1 MIHWHVAQTARA
13 RLIRTGSRVVVRPTL
28 GFFPSGGP
36 VAPVLDLVD
45 LSFRAV
51 PRSRA
56 VEVES
61 IDGGEWCAELVSRRD
76 RDPEARP
83 GGAVV
88 YFHGGAFVTC
98 GLASHRRIVEAL
110 ARRTRVP
117 VLSVAYRQG
126 RRGSVAD
133 SVIDCVAA
141 VNLLIDRGY
150 DPARIVLTGDS
161 AGGHL
166 AFAVALAAAR
176 QGIDLG
182 GVVAIS
188 PWLDFDNSLRRRHRN
203 AWRDPFIPTFRLARM
218 ARQVTGSRTPDPALS
233 PVNAALAQLPPALLI
248 CGSEEILRF
257 DAELMTRRLEA
268 AGVPADLH
276 VFAGQVHAFPV
287 MAGLTPESGAAVDLI
302 VDFVRART
310 AEQTFDRP
318 DRPGLRDLA
327 S

>member
-1 MIHWHVAQTARA
+1 MIHWHVDASKRSLLIRAGARA
-13 RLIRTGSRVVVRPTL
+13 VVRPTL
-28 GFFPSGGP
+28 GFFPSARP
-36 VAPVLDLVD
+36 VGPVLDLID
-45 LSFRAV
+45 LSFRAM
-51 PRSRA
+51 PRSGV
-56 VEVES
+56 VEAEQ
-61 IDGGEWCAELVSRRD
+61 IDGGDWRAELVSRRD
-76 RDPEARP
+76 RDPAAHP

-88 YFHGGAFVTC
+88 YFHGGAFVTG

-110 ARRTRVP
+110 ARRSGQP

-126 RRGSVAD
+126 RRGLVAD
-133 SVIDCVAA
+133 SIVDCVAA

-150 DPARIVLTGDS
+150 DPSRLVLAGDS

-166 AFAVALAAAR
+166 AFAVTLAAAR

-188 PWLDFDNSLRRRHRN
+188 PWLDFDNSVRRHHRN

-233 PVNAALAQLPPALLI
+233 PVNAMLADLPPALLV

-268 AGVPADLH
+268 VGVQADLH
-276 VFAGQVHAFPV
+276 VWAGQVHAFPV
-287 MAGLTPESGAAVDLI
+287 MAGLTPESGQAVDVI
-302 VDFVRART
+302 VEFVRSRAGRRV
-310 AEQTFDRP
+310 AD
-318 DRPGLRDLA
+318 DPGVIGLA
-327 S
+327 G